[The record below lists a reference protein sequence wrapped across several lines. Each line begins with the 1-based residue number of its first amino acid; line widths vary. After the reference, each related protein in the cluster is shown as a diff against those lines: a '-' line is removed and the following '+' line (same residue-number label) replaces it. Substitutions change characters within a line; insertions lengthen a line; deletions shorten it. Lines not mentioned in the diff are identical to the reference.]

1 MTNDFVMVSAIVLG
15 VIVLIG
21 YLNERLF
28 HLTYEI
34 SLLLGSII
42 LGGVIALF
50 HYIFKGT
57 SLNEVLDT
65 VRMLDVERFLLK
77 GVLCFMLFAG
87 ACHMKLSQFHKNARP
102 VCVMAFIVT
111 GLGTVFYGFLFYGAA
126 CLLGLPFSLTES
138 LMFGSIVAPTDPI
151 AATSILKKFGFPK
164 NTGFLMEA
172 ESLLNDGV
180 GVALF
185 VVLSGLVA
193 TQSGSDPEKLLTT
206 LLQNAFGMDGLL
218 MIMVR
223 EVFGA
228 VLVCGV
234 VFVITF
240 FMFDRFKDEH
250 LQIFLSLFAVSLVF
264 TLCDQLGCSGPIACV
279 LYGVLF
285 FSMRGRREKQGRT
298 WDLEG
303 FDRFWDTVDSLL
315 NSALYVILGLTFIR
329 VHLMPHVLLYSGI
342 AILCTLLAR
351 STSVLAGSFMMGPIP
366 DGFTRGGFTV
376 LFTWGG
382 LRGGLCIALAMETST
397 LLPTDSYYIVIACT
411 YAIVFFTTVIQGL
424 SMKSVYNKLHR
435 NGG

>member
-1 MTNDFVMVSAIVLG
+1 MNDNFLIIAAIILG
-15 VIVLIG
+15 VIVFLG
-21 YLNERLF
+21 YMNERLF
-28 HLTYEI
+28 HMNYEI
-34 SLLLGSII
+34 FLLLGSII
-42 LGGVIALF
+42 LGGITAGLHYLF
-50 HYIFKGT
+50 QGSTLHDM
-57 SLNEVLDT
+57 LDA
-65 VRMLDVERFLLK
+65 VKMLDVERFLMK

-87 ACHMKLSQFHKNARP
+87 ACHMKISQFRKQARP
-102 VCVMAFIVT
+102 VCVMAFVVT
-111 GLGTVFYGFLFYGAA
+111 GLGTLFYGLLFYGAS
-126 CLLGLPFSLTES
+126 CLLGLSFSLTEA

-185 VVLSGLVA
+185 VVLSGLA
-193 TQSGSDPEKLLTT
+193 TTSSGIEKGKLLTD
-206 LLQNAFGMDGLL
+206 LLRNTFGMNGLL

-234 VFVITF
+234 VFAVTF
-240 FMFDRFKDEH
+240 FIFDRFKDEN

-264 TLCDQLGCSGPIACV
+264 CLCDQLGCSGPIACV

-303 FDRFWDTVDSLL
+303 FDRFWGTVDSLL
-315 NSALYVILGLTFIR
+315 NSVLYVILGLTFIR
-329 VHLMPHVLLYSGI
+329 IHMMPHVLLYSGL
-342 AILCTLLAR
+342 AILCMLLAR
-351 STSVLAGSFMMGPIP
+351 SASVLTGSYLMGPIP
-366 DGFTRGGFTV
+366 DGFSRRGFTV

-382 LRGGLCIALAMETST
+382 LRGGLCIALAMDTAT
-397 LLPTDSYYIVIACT
+397 MLPQELYYIVIACT

-424 SMKSVYNKLHR
+424 SIKSVYQKLHH
-435 NGG
+435 NTE